1 MISAYIPNDDDTKL
15 SLVSSRI
22 LAAHIHNKVRKLRF
36 FEEDGSEQDA
46 EIPAAA
52 YQMLVDALTLMSQGN
67 GVSLIPIQ
75 AELTTQEAADMLN
88 VSRPFV
94 IKLLE
99 TGEIPYRKVG
109 THRRIHLKDAIAYKQ
124 QIDTERSSAL
134 DELVKQSQELGL
146 YD

>member
-22 LAAHIHNKVRKLRF
+22 LAAHIHSKVRKLKF

-67 GVSLIPIQ
+67 GLSLIPIQ
-75 AELTTQEAADMLN
+75 A
-88 VSRPFV
+88 
-94 IKLLE
+94 
-99 TGEIPYRKVG
+99 GEIPYRKVG

-124 QIDTERSSAL
+124 QIDTERSKAL

>member
-1 MISAYIPNDDDTKL
+1 
-15 SLVSSRI
+15 
-22 LAAHIHNKVRKLRF
+22 
-36 FEEDGSEQDA
+36 
-46 EIPAAA
+46 
-52 YQMLVDALTLMSQGN
+52 MSQGN

-109 THRRIHLKDAIAYKQ
+109 THRRTHLKDAIAYKQ
-124 QIDTERSSAL
+124 QIDTERSKAL

>member
-1 MISAYIPNDDDTKL
+1 MISAYIPNDEDTKL
-15 SLVSSRI
+15 SLESSRI
-22 LAAHIHNKVRKLRF
+22 LAAHSHNKVRKLRF
-36 FEEDGSEQDA
+36 IEEDGSERDA

-52 YQMLVDALTLMSQGN
+52 YQMLVDTLTLMSQGN

-75 AELTTQEAADMLN
+75 AELTTQEAADLLN

-99 TGEIPYRKVG
+99 SGEIPYRKVG
-109 THRRIHLKDAIAYKQ
+109 KHRRIYCKDAIAYKQ
-124 QIDTERSSAL
+124 QIDIERASAL